1 MPASPRKDREGPR
14 RPPAQVGPGAGPQAR
29 TGGADEAP
37 PRFGS
42 ALRGAGTVP
51 RTRVSAA
58 LRLRSRLL
66 DVYRYATTDTN
77 RFPHSSDTKMGEQG
91 GIYVLDGE
99 L

>member
-1 MPASPRKDREGPR
+1 LHIDLRNWILPTSIHIIHRIRVNRATPA
-14 RPPAQVGPGAGPQAR
+14 AGN
-29 TGGADEAP
+29 
-37 PRFGS
+37 
-42 ALRGAGTVP
+42 VP